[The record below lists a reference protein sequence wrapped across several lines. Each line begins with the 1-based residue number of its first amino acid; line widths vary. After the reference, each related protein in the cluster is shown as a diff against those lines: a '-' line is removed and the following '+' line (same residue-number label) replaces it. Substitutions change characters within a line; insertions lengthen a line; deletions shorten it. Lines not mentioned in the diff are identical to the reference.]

1 MTTQADEVM
10 ASIVR
15 GDLDDD
21 LGRIQ
26 RACSSRMQRRF
37 RPGSRVRVK
46 DSRDR
51 LNGIEGTVDRV
62 NQKTVSVTLD
72 NHTAWRFP
80 PQMLEAVEA

>member
-1 MTTQADEVM
+1 MTTQADEVL

-21 LGRIQ
+21 LSRIQ

-37 RPGSRVRVK
+37 RPGARIRVK

-51 LNGIEGTVDRV
+51 LNGTEGTVLRV
-62 NQKTVSVTLD
+62 NQKTVSVELD
-72 NHTAWRFP
+72 QHGGWRFP
-80 PQMLEAVEA
+80 PHMLEEVA